1 MLYNMDTDI
10 ILNSIIRKI
19 DYIGYLGP
27 MILLVLSIFLL
38 INKATLLTSYIFGFV
53 MSVIINSILKYIIK
67 QPRPSEDLSIYN
79 ASIAHGK
86 RVSFDKYGMPSGHAT
101 GVFYSTAFIFF
112 ALKNPYIS
120 LIYLIIS
127 INTAYQRVKYKNHT
141 ILQVMIGAI
150 VGAITGYIAYLFAK
164 KKLVGLLKFKKD
176 DNAPL

>member
-1 MLYNMDTDI
+1 METNI
-10 ILNSIIRKI
+10 INQITKKITEKI

-27 MILLVLSIFLL
+27 MILLVSSIVLL
-38 INKATLLTSYIFGFV
+38 ISKPTLLSTYIFGFV

-120 LIYLIIS
+120 LFYLIIS

-141 ILQVMIGAI
+141 ILQVIIGAI

>member
-1 MLYNMDTDI
+1 METVNI
-10 ILNSIIRKI
+10 FNSIIKQI

-27 MILLVLSIFLL
+27 ILLLVSSIFLL
-38 INKATLLTSYIFGFV
+38 INKATLLSTYIFGFV
-53 MSVIINSILKYIIK
+53 VSVIMNSILKYIIK
-67 QPRPSEDLSIYN
+67 EPRPSDDLSIYN

-112 ALKNPYIS
+112 ALKKPYIS

-127 INTAYQRVKYKNHT
+127 MNTIYQRVKYKNHT
-141 ILQVMIGAI
+141 ILQVIVGAI
-150 VGAITGYIAYLFAK
+150 VGTITGYAAYLFAT

>member
-1 MLYNMDTDI
+1 MDTDI
-10 ILNSIIRKI
+10 VLNSIIRKI

-27 MILLVLSIFLL
+27 MILLVSSIVLL
-38 INKATLLTSYIFGFV
+38 ISKPTLLSTYIFG
-53 MSVIINSILKYIIK
+53 VILSCLINSILKYIIK
-67 QPRPSEDLSIYN
+67 EPRPSEDLSIYN

-120 LIYLIIS
+120 LFYLIIS

-141 ILQVMIGAI
+141 ILQVIIGAI
-150 VGAITGYIAYLFAK
+150 VGAITGYAAYLFAT